1 MTYRRVFT
9 GTFQGARD
17 LGAEVEFFKETVVP
31 AMRARGALTVEM
43 VQTNDK
49 MFLATATYPD
59 QETADADPD
68 GIQELRKSIIQAF
81 NLDAMHP
88 YGGITVVG
96 F

>member
-9 GTFQGARD
+9 GTFQGNRD
-17 LGAEVEFFKETVVP
+17 RDAEVKFFKETIVP
-31 AMRARGALTVEM
+31 AMRARGAVTVEM
-43 VQTNDK
+43 VQTNDD

-59 QETADADPD
+59 QKTADANPD
-68 GIQELRKSIIQAF
+68 GIQALRKSIIEEF

-88 YGGITVVG
+88 YGGTSVVG